1 MFFDKSQFDPAPDGE
16 EGVPEK
22 TGSARFF
29 QIIQSEC
36 LSLIKLNLLFL
47 VSCLPV
53 VTIPPA
59 LFAAHQVVRKM
70 VLDKPVSCWQDYKAA
85 WKTGWKRAYG
95 AFAVTALPM
104 AVGGYGAAF
113 YLRHAQQFVL
123 LVVPFAFCI
132 VIFLVSAL
140 SSTYL
145 YGLLCDG
152 KPLKEAIRPALLL
165 GVARPLR
172 AALAALCWYGLPLLA
187 IMAFPWSGSYLA
199 LVGFTLPFLLGS
211 FYTRTVLKQFCGGD
225 GRDTV
230 N

>member
-1 MFFDKSQFDPAPDGE
+1 MFLDKSQFEPAPDGGE
-16 EGVPEK
+16 DVPEK

-36 LSLIKLNLLFL
+36 LSLIVLNLLFL

-70 VLDKPVSCWQDYKAA
+70 VLDKPVSCWQDYRAA

-95 AFAVTALPM
+95 AFAVTVLPM
-104 AVGGYGAAF
+104 AVGGYGAVF
-113 YLRHAQQFVL
+113 YLRHARQFAL
-123 LVVPFAFCI
+123 LLVPFAFCA

-152 KPLKEAIRPALLL
+152 RPLKEAIRPALLL

-172 AALAALCWYGLPLLA
+172 AVLAALCWYGLPLLA
-187 IMAFPWSGSYLA
+187 ILFFPLSGSYLA
-199 LVGFTLPFLLGS
+199 LLGFSLPFLLGS
-211 FYTRTVLKQFCGGD
+211 FYTRTVLKRFCGGND
-225 GRDTV
+225 
-230 N
+230 